1 MVLQFPSRAVR
12 GLARPLAVVA
22 ALSLLL
28 TACSDSSAD
37 STATPSAST
46 SVSAS
51 ASSSPTA
58 TPKPIASLDA
68 ITVKGDYGKAPT
80 VTGPWPG
87 VFSKSSVKVLKAGAG
102 ATLLA
107 TDSVEVNY
115 YGVNARTGSTFDQSF
130 KNGSTVTFSL
140 DGVIQGFKQGLVG
153 QKVGSRVLIG
163 ITGKDGYDSSGG
175 SARAGIEVG
184 DSLVFVVDIVSATL
198 TGPEGT
204 AVAPKAGL
212 PIVVDTKGVPTV
224 TIPKAATRPTKTVVQ
239 PLIKGKGKAVT
250 ATDAITANYTMVS
263 WSSGKVLSSNYADGP
278 ETGALSGLVSSW
290 KGLVGQTVGSR
301 VMIVVPAATDY
312 PSGASAPP
320 VTATDTLVYVID
332 ILQVVPTQ

>member
-1 MVLQFPSRAVR
+1 MR
-12 GLARPLAVVA
+12 GIVRPLVVVA

-28 TACSDSSAD
+28 TACSDSSGD
-37 STATPSAST
+37 STATPGASASV
-46 SVSAS
+46 SASAS
-51 ASSSPTA
+51 ASSSPAA

-68 ITVKGDYGKAPT
+68 ITVKGDVGKAPT

-87 VFSKSSVKVLKAGAG
+87 VFAKSSVKVLKAGAG

-107 TDSVEVNY
+107 TDAVEVNY
-115 YGVNARTGSTFDQSF
+115 FGVNARTGDTFDQSF
-130 KNGSTVTFSL
+130 ENGSTVTFSL
-140 DGVIQGFKQGLVG
+140 DQVIQGFKQGLVG

-163 ITGKDGYDSSGG
+163 ITGEDGYDSAGG
-175 SARAGIEVG
+175 SAGAGIEVG

-212 PIVVDTKGVPTV
+212 PTVVDVKGVPTV
-224 TIPKAATRPTKTVVQ
+224 TIPKGTTPPTKTVVQ

-263 WSSGKVLSSNYADGP
+263 WTSGKVLSSNYADGP

-290 KGLVGQTVGSR
+290 QGLAGQTVGSR
-301 VMIVVPAATDY
+301 VLLVVPAQTDY
-312 PSGASAPP
+312 PSGSSAPP
-320 VTATDTLVYVID
+320 VTATDTIVYVID